1 MLNIK
6 QITKNQSELDLTQ
19 SSYKTFIQREVKDRI
34 LIS

>member
-6 QITKNQSELDLTQ
+6 QITKNQSELDLAQ